1 MDIFICDR
9 SIFCQFDFRTVE
21 DAGPYNAW
29 KDSFS
34 FLRTYCEVAFLW
46 PFLLLKN
53 KVPTNRFIGLWE
65 LFLQK
70 WCLRKGFGAFYLA
83 QQAQRKSFAKRKR
96 RYGEFRPLRRATKAT
111 RLGCAPPFEKGGLKL
126 QKSVG
131 RGLAPA
137 VAGTARPRGRLKIT
151 KIHLKFEKTSLLTQN
166 FQKVLT
172 SATD

>member
-70 WCLRKGFGAFYLA
+70 WCLRKGFNAFSLA

-96 RYGEFRPLRRATKAT
+96 RKGEFRSLRRATKGSAFGNRKPLKRLDLNFKTGEKMKLVDLPADIVFGWSLHPSVNKT
-111 RLGCAPPFEKGGLKL
+111 R
-126 QKSVG
+126 V
-131 RGLAPA
+131 RG
-137 VAGTARPRGRLKIT
+137 AGTACLRVM
-151 KIHLKFEKTSLLTQN
+151 TSS
-166 FQKVLT
+166 FVE
-172 SATD
+172 